1 MRRLN
6 HQDTASGVREAAE
19 PAGRHGPGCA
29 HLRVSSRAIA
39 GRAAG
44 WPAAASPPALAA
56 VRLVDTCG
64 NDPLSLNVGQPE
76 TGFDEPRK
84 KWARSR
90 ERLRCTRFPRKRSYA
105 PWGRASP
112 RARSGRCAR
121 PFRAAAV
128 GVTAAGAGTARTS
141 PASPE
146 LRLAEEQPLGLEAS
160 RARLGGRVE
169 QALSSRDPMIPECG
183 VAAPKSAL
191 TVPRNLPKSH
201 RQENCNPTGS
211 AEIYAFPKE
220 MGAPAIQGRLP

>member
-160 RARLGGRVE
+160 RARVGGRVE

-201 RQENCNPTGS
+201 RQENCQHFLP
-211 AEIYAFPKE
+211 AEIYAVPTE
-220 MGAPAIQGRLP
+220 MGAPAMG